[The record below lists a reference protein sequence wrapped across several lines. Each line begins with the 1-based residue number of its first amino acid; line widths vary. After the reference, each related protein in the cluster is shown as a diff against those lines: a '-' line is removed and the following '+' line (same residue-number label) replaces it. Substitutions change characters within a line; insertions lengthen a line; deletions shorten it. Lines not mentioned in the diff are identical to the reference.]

1 MSARTWLGGI
11 YLREGGHG
19 IVLRALN
26 HYRRRVANVGSDPQI
41 RDVPSLRMIVV
52 EEGKKTAEKVPLV
65 IKIINAGLD
74 NPKLIE
80 QVEFEV
86 SLIEKALNCY
96 KSDIEKIVNTMVER
110 YTYLFDEPKNL
121 QNDLPLIKEALVK
134 IKQFG

>member
-11 YLREGGHG
+11 YLRGKGNG
-19 IVLRALN
+19 IVLRALD

-41 RDVPSLRMIVV
+41 RDVPSLRMLLV

-65 IKIINAGLD
+65 IKIINAGLE

-86 SLIEKALNCY
+86 PLIEKALNCY
-96 KSDIEKIVNTMVER
+96 KSDIEKIVNTMEER

-121 QNDLPLIKEALVK
+121 QEDLPLIKEALVK

>member
-11 YLREGGHG
+11 YLRGKGNG
-19 IVLRALN
+19 IVLRALD

-41 RDVPSLRMIVV
+41 RDVPSLRMLVV

-65 IKIINAGLD
+65 IKIINAGQD

-86 SLIEKALNCY
+86 PLIEKALNCY
-96 KSDIEKIVNTMVER
+96 KSDIEKIVNTMEER

-121 QNDLPLIKEALVK
+121 QEDLPLIKEALVK

>member
-19 IVLRALN
+19 IVLRALD

-41 RDVPSLRMIVV
+41 RDVPSLRILVV

-86 SLIEKALNCY
+86 PLIEKALNCY
-96 KSDIEKIVNTMVER
+96 KADIEKIVNTMVER

-121 QNDLPLIKEALVK
+121 QEDLPLIKEALVK

>member
-11 YLREGGHG
+11 YLRGKGNG
-19 IVLRALN
+19 IVLRALD

-41 RDVPSLRMIVV
+41 RDVPSLRMLLV

-86 SLIEKALNCY
+86 PLIEKALNCY
-96 KSDIEKIVNTMVER
+96 KSDIEKIANTMVER

-121 QNDLPLIKEALVK
+121 QDDLPLIKEALVK

>member
-11 YLREGGHG
+11 YLRKRGHG
-19 IVLRALN
+19 IVLRALD

-41 RDVPSLRMIVV
+41 RDVPSLRMLIV
-52 EEGKKTAEKVPLV
+52 EEGKKPAEKVPLV

-86 SLIEKALNCY
+86 ALIEKALNCY
-96 KSDIEKIVNTMVER
+96 KSDIEKIVNTMMER

-121 QNDLPLIKEALVK
+121 QSDLPLIKEALVK

>member
-11 YLREGGHG
+11 YLRERGYG
-19 IVLRALN
+19 IVLRSLD

-41 RDVPSLRMIVV
+41 RDVPSLRMLVV

-121 QNDLPLIKEALVK
+121 QEDLPLIKEALVK

>member
-11 YLREGGHG
+11 YLRERGHG
-19 IVLRALN
+19 IVLRALD

-41 RDVPSLRMIVV
+41 RDVPSLRMLIA

>member
-11 YLREGGHG
+11 YLRGKGNG
-19 IVLRALN
+19 IVLRALD

-41 RDVPSLRMIVV
+41 RDVPSLRMLLV

-65 IKIINAGLD
+65 IKIINAGQD

-86 SLIEKALNCY
+86 PLIEKALNCY
-96 KSDIEKIVNTMVER
+96 KSDIEKIVNTMEER

-121 QNDLPLIKEALVK
+121 QEDLPLIKEALVK

>member
-11 YLREGGHG
+11 YLRERGHG
-19 IVLRALN
+19 IVLRALD

-41 RDVPSLRMIVV
+41 RDVPSLRILIV
-52 EEGKKTAEKVPLV
+52 EEGKKTAEKVPLI

-96 KSDIEKIVNTMVER
+96 KSDIEKIANTMMGR

-121 QNDLPLIKEALVK
+121 QSDLPLIKEALVK

>member
-19 IVLRALN
+19 IVLRALD

-41 RDVPSLRMIVV
+41 RDVPSLRILVV

-86 SLIEKALNCY
+86 PLIEKALNCY
-96 KSDIEKIVNTMVER
+96 KADIEKIVNTMEER

-121 QNDLPLIKEALVK
+121 QSDLPLITEALVK

>member
-19 IVLRALN
+19 IVLRALD

-41 RDVPSLRMIVV
+41 RDVPSLRILVV

-86 SLIEKALNCY
+86 PLIEKALNCY

-121 QNDLPLIKEALVK
+121 QSDLPLIKEALVK

>member
-1 MSARTWLGGI
+1 M
-11 YLREGGHG
+11 
-19 IVLRALN
+19 
-26 HYRRRVANVGSDPQI
+26 
-41 RDVPSLRMIVV
+41 MVV

-86 SLIEKALNCY
+86 PLIEKALNCY
-96 KSDIEKIVNTMVER
+96 KSDIEKIANTMEER

-121 QNDLPLIKEALVK
+121 QEDLPLIKEALVK

>member
-19 IVLRALN
+19 IVLRALD

-41 RDVPSLRMIVV
+41 RDVPSLRILVV

-121 QNDLPLIKEALVK
+121 QEDLPLIKEALVK

>member
-19 IVLRALN
+19 IVLRALD

-41 RDVPSLRMIVV
+41 RDVPSLRMLVV

-86 SLIEKALNCY
+86 PLIEKALNCY
-96 KSDIEKIVNTMVER
+96 KADIEKIVNTMEER

-121 QNDLPLIKEALVK
+121 QDDLPLIKEALVK

>member
-11 YLREGGHG
+11 YLRKRGHG
-19 IVLRALN
+19 IVLRALD

-41 RDVPSLRMIVV
+41 RDVPSLRMLVI

-121 QNDLPLIKEALVK
+121 QSDLPLIKEALVK

>member
-19 IVLRALN
+19 IVLRALD

-41 RDVPSLRMIVV
+41 RDVPSLRILVV

-86 SLIEKALNCY
+86 PLIEKALNCY

-121 QNDLPLIKEALVK
+121 QEDLPLIKEALVK

>member
-1 MSARTWLGGI
+1 MSARNWLGGI
-11 YLREGGHG
+11 YLRERGHG
-19 IVLRALN
+19 IVLRALD

-41 RDVPSLRMIVV
+41 RDVPSLRMLVV

-86 SLIEKALNCY
+86 PLIEKALNCY
-96 KSDIEKIVNTMVER
+96 KADIEKIVNTMEER

-121 QNDLPLIKEALVK
+121 QEDLPLIKEALVK

>member
-11 YLREGGHG
+11 YLRKRGHG
-19 IVLRALN
+19 IVLRALD

-41 RDVPSLRMIVV
+41 RDVPSLRMLIA

-121 QNDLPLIKEALVK
+121 QSDLPLIKEALVK

>member
-11 YLREGGHG
+11 YLRKGGHG
-19 IVLRALN
+19 IVLRALD

-41 RDVPSLRMIVV
+41 QGVPSIRMLVA

-121 QNDLPLIKEALVK
+121 QEDLPLIKEALVK

>member
-19 IVLRALN
+19 IVLRALD

-41 RDVPSLRMIVV
+41 RDVPSLRILVV
-52 EEGKKTAEKVPLV
+52 DEGKKTAEKVPLV

-86 SLIEKALNCY
+86 PLIEKALNCY

-121 QNDLPLIKEALVK
+121 QEELPLIKEALVK

>member
-41 RDVPSLRMIVV
+41 QGVPSIRMLVA

-74 NPKLIE
+74 HPKLIE

-86 SLIEKALNCY
+86 PLIEKALNCY
-96 KSDIEKIVNTMVER
+96 KADIEKIVNTMEER

-121 QNDLPLIKEALVK
+121 QDDLPLIKEALVK